1 MLRRWARPLLISLGL
16 ALVAYLVHSVG
27 PAAIWRSFE
36 TLSWRLLVVLCF
48 PYSVTTML
56 HTLGWHY
63 VFSVPP
69 RSFGRLVGA
78 RLAGEAVNLATP
90 TASVGGEPVKAYLLG
105 PGVPLQAGLASV
117 VVDKTTV
124 VIGQTVL
131 LLVGVLVARLLV
143 PTPAGV
149 VATMAGLLAIQIVAV
164 AGFVAVQLH
173 GAAGRGG
180 RLLSRFGVGPG
191 AERQA
196 KLEGLDRAVRET
208 YERHPG
214 RLASAV
220 LLHSL
225 AFTLG
230 AFEIYLVVRFLE
242 IPISLPVALTIE
254 AFSTGVRFVSFMV
267 PASLGVLE
275 GGNVAIFAAYGLGGA
290 AGLFY
295 TLVRRMREIAWT
307 AVGFVALNLMSGRP
321 LPPADEASSDP
332 ARW

>member
-1 MLRRWARPLLISLGL
+1 MLRRFARPLLIALGL
-16 ALVAYLVHSVG
+16 GLVAYLVYSVG

-48 PYSVTTML
+48 PYAVTTML

-63 VFSVPP
+63 VFPAPP

-90 TASVGGEPVKAYLLG
+90 TASVGGEPVKAYLLR

-143 PTPAGV
+143 PSPAGV

-173 GAAGRGG
+173 GVAGRGG

-191 AERQA
+191 ADRQA

-220 LLHSL
+220 FIHFL
-225 AFTLG
+225 AFALG
-230 AFEIYLVVRFLE
+230 ALEIYLVVRFLE

-290 AGLFY
+290 AGLSY
-295 TLVRRMREIAWT
+295 TLVRRLREIAWT
-307 AVGFVALNLMSGRP
+307 AVGFVALNLLSARP
-321 LPPADEASSDP
+321 LPPDDEE
-332 ARW
+332 